1 MAHHSDC
8 EMKKNLGYFLES
20 ELLQSLKSLDV
31 FDEILV
37 EDNLKQR
44 WGWSA
49 SGVDHWLI
57 KGDYVVAIQAKWR
70 CTRRREDQGINNFL
84 KSLEYTLAKSG
95 KKLLFGLWVSRLE
108 PFDDNKARLYEQG
121 VYTISCFDSIDSL
134 VSKAKHL
141 VISKLSSKNINISQ

>member
-1 MAHHSDC
+1 MIQR
-8 EMKKNLGYFLES
+8 ENLGYVLELQLLES
-20 ELLQSLKSLDV
+20 MKSLGV

-37 EDNLKQR
+37 EENLKQM

-57 KGDYVVAIQAKWR
+57 KGDYVVAVQTKWR

-84 KSLEYTLAKSG
+84 KSLEYTLSKSG
-95 KKLLFGLWVSRLE
+95 KKLLFGLWVSRIE

-121 VYTISCFDSIDSL
+121 VYTISCFDSIDTL
-134 VSKAKHL
+134 VNKTKDL
-141 VISKLSSKNINISQ
+141 VISVMANN